1 MQVIEQKVTK
11 RELILESAIEIFL
24 EEGFV
29 EASVERIAQHSG
41 VAKQTVYSTFKNKRT
56 LFESVVE
63 VLTQR
68 ASLGQFNDEWLEL
81 PLADFLKNVAEVV
94 LQQIHNRQ
102 FPRFLRLITKE
113 CRMFPELQ
121 KIYGETITKPWLDF
135 VTKYFSRH
143 KEYADT
149 DPYAFAF
156 CLRAALAAF
165 AADCNLDESGTY
177 YDANHMKVI
186 EGLVRIVESGARF
199 AAVGSE
205 SRPQEFRSDTSDEM
219 QQIFSGDRRGMIL
232 DGALRA
238 FLQSGFTSTS
248 MDDVAVAA
256 DVSKQTVYGYFTDK
270 KSLFETLSDDLL
282 KHLREKLPAPE
293 AKSDLGVFAE
303 SYLQQL
309 SSPPI
314 RDFIRVV
321 LGESHKF
328 HMTSNKYL
336 MFLFSQYRP
345 AVQNLLPSAASSPS
359 SAAGAQPDPQNGAQ
373 TIGQN
378 GKSVTIESMTF
389 LGTLADYLVLRLIYS
404 TSDYEDLP
412 EDRLLTALFN
422 LLSLR

>member
-1 MQVIEQKVTK
+1 MIEQKTTK

-41 VAKQTVYSTFKNKRT
+41 VAKQTVYSSFKNKRT
-56 LFESVVE
+56 LFESVIE

-68 ASLGQFNDEWLEL
+68 ASLGQFDDDWLHL
-81 PLADFLKNVAEVV
+81 PLSQFLQNVADLV

-135 VTKYFSRH
+135 VTKYFEQH
-143 KEYADT
+143 KEYSST
-149 DPYAFAF
+149 DPYAMAF
-156 CLRAALAAF
+156 CLRASLAAF
-165 AADCNLDESGTY
+165 AADCNLDETGEY
-177 YDANHMKVI
+177 YHANRMKVI
-186 EGLVRIVESGARF
+186 QGLVNIVESGAQF
-199 AAVGSE
+199 AAAGKEFGKQELKVGSPDDV
-205 SRPQEFRSDTSDEM
+205 R
-219 QQIFSGDRRGMIL
+219 QIFSSDRRGMIL

-256 DVSKQTVYGYFTDK
+256 DVSKQTVYGHFTDK
-270 KSLFETLSDDLL
+270 KNLFETLSDDLL
-282 KHLREKLPAPE
+282 EHLRERLPAPS
-293 AKSDLGVFAE
+293 AKSDLSAFAK

-314 RDFIRVV
+314 KDFIRVV

-328 HMTSNKYL
+328 HLTSNKYL
-336 MFLFSQYRP
+336 IFLFSQYRP
-345 AVQNLLPSAASSPS
+345 AVQRVLPAELHHSH
-359 SAAGAQPDPQNGAQ
+359 DNGD
-373 TIGQN
+373 QN
-378 GKSVTIESMTF
+378 GKAATIESMTF

-412 EDRLLTALFN
+412 EERLLNALFN
-422 LLSLR
+422 LLSLH